1 VRCRFP
7 DPFHTL
13 RTDRASLA
21 DSEKGIAS
29 LETASIAVDSP
40 QSRMI
45 SHFLLYSGAAVN
57 DDGEVAVRMRPKNPP
72 TPWARS
78 TMLEWLHDQVE
89 GGALALFLLLFFPHS
104 DRFFLQARSQ
114 KPFSQW
120 STTMRWHGR
129 RNTPTGSTSL
139 LDVRPF
145 LSLFPLEILTFSS
158 LQNLRRSF
166 HPPPPL
172 RQALSFFLHSH
183 TQPKPTRTRISTLT
197 WRKRSV
203 SASSNSSSTS
213 HQKTPKSHAL
223 SLWIVPRQWRPRRR
237 KSRLRSRCPIRLP
250 LKRCSN
256 QRPRLRFFRWSLWTM
271 FMGCTRRSKA
281 RRRRTS
287 SERSLKSVSF
297 LCFSTFPTFEAD
309 PPHPSADPEI
319 GTAALSVAMTG
330 CTLESRFI
338 VQLLLLS
345 YVKPPYDYNRSQYV
359 TEGFTKWACKTT
371 KGYVEGIK
379 TGCAFVS
386 LLFQRFRC
394 GTDSYSPQSTTPNPS
409 SPLRSIKPLNGSSTS
424 LTTSDL
430 SRVR

>member
-1 VRCRFP
+1 MEYDDAVAWTKEHPNWLDELARRSSFSVPLPARDSDLFLTAEPPSLLPSPSPSSAGPLLLPPQPYTAQTDSNSDFDP
-7 DPFHTL
+7 D
-13 RTDRASLA
+13 
-21 DSEKGIAS
+21 
-29 LETASIAVDSP
+29 LEEAIRLSKLEQQQYFTPEDPQVACAESVDSP
-40 QSRMI
+40 ASME
-45 SHFLLYSGAAVN
+45 AEAT
-57 DDGEVAVRMRPKNPP
+57 EVEVEVKMPN
-72 TPWARS
+72 S
-78 TMLEWLHDQVE
+78 T
-89 GGALALFLLLFFPHS
+89 AP
-104 DRFFLQARSQ
+104 QA
-114 KPFSQW
+114 
-120 STTMRWHGR
+120 
-129 RNTPTGSTSL
+129 
-139 LDVRPF
+139 
-145 LSLFPLEILTFSS
+145 
-158 LQNLRRSF
+158 
-166 HPPPPL
+166 
-172 RQALSFFLHSH
+172 
-183 TQPKPTRTRISTLT
+183 
-197 WRKRSV
+197 
-203 SASSNSSSTS
+203 
-213 HQKTPKSHAL
+213 
-223 SLWIVPRQWRPRRR
+223 
-237 KSRLRSRCPIRLP
+237 
-250 LKRCSN
+250 CSN